1 MKKKPLLFALLA
13 LAIVTSLT
21 AGTLAVYTK
30 SVSLA
35 GDVEVKKFAFDAKG
49 GSATGVNAIKLAPTE
64 TQTYRFNVTNFEGAG
79 AAAEVPLEY
88 TIKVDI
94 DGADTMVGLTAVLTK
109 GTEELG
115 RTTNGVFTTAVQN
128 LPANTK
134 TTDDYVVT
142 LTWNDVQGD
151 ETQSSVGKT
160 AATFS
165 SGLKVSVN
173 AVQAITA
180 NNNGGTNNGGT
191 NNGGTNNGGTNNG
204 NGNNGGNN
212 GGTNNGNGNP

>member
-1 MKKKPLLFALLA
+1 M
-13 LAIVTSLT
+13 
-21 AGTLAVYTK
+21 
-30 SVSLA
+30 
-35 GDVEVKKFAFDAKG
+35 
-49 GSATGVNAIKLAPTE
+49 
-64 TQTYRFNVTNFEGAG
+64 
-79 AAAEVPLEY
+79 
-88 TIKVDI
+88 
-94 DGADTMVGLTAVLTK
+94 
-109 GTEELG
+109 LG
-115 RTTNGVFTTAVQN
+115 RTTNGVFTTGKQN

-142 LTWNDVQGD
+142 LTWNDVEGD

-173 AVQAITA
+173 AVQAINA
-180 NNNGGTNNGGT
+180 NNNGGS

-212 GGTNNGNGNP
+212 GGTNNGNSNP